1 MKQPGAAIAR
11 WIFRCGQIFFQS
23 SCNSALMR
31 MSQIT
36 NANDS
41 DQSAVSVFQHE
52 REFVRSTAPKESLTY
67 LKSFERFCYMLVVLP
82 RRDLSGGYSQVS

>member
-1 MKQPGAAIAR
+1 
-11 WIFRCGQIFFQS
+11 
-23 SCNSALMR
+23 MR
-31 MSQIT
+31 MSRIT

-82 RRDLSGGYSQVS
+82 RRDLSGG